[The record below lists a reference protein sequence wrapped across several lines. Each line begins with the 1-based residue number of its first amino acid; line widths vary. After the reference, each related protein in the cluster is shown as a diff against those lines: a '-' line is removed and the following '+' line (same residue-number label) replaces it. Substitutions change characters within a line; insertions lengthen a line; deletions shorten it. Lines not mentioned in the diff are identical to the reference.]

1 VLPEPGAQI
10 RLDGSL
16 VTVVAASSKPYGADL
31 VIRRGDGTLAD
42 VALTHA
48 ELDQGSVICGL
59 SCPAAAV
66 MLQSPGTARIPAV
79 QQVP

>member
-1 VLPEPGAQI
+1 MLPEPGAQI

-16 VTVVAASSKPYGADL
+16 VTVVAATSTPYGADL

-48 ELDQGSVICGL
+48 ELDQGSDPKVERFGGRRQQ
-59 SCPAAAV
+59 PAARSVVGSVWA
-66 MLQSPGTARIPAV
+66 G
-79 QQVP
+79 